1 IANGDYYESACPGF
15 VYTNNVSY
23 NDQQLNSPSYT
34 LVALPNNGTIDLDP
48 DGEFIYTPNS
58 TFCGTDQFTYSVCNQ
73 YSNCCDT
80 ASVVIDLSD
89 PEAPVLNG
97 IPTDI
102 IVHCDEEIPLPPLVE
117 AYENCQ
123 SVTIG
128 LDQVTTQGNDS
139 CSIYSY
145 DLTRIWTGLDYC
157 GNSAVDQQQISI
169 QDLTAPDIFR
179 VYTLPNGKQM
189 VAGVMENVT
198 QRWKTVGFPVQ
209 FAFPPVVFAQVT
221 SRNENSAVVTRLR
234 NVSTTQFQLRL
245 QEEENADGAHLEEN
259 VAWIA
264 IDQGSWSGSPSGGG
278 GGSPSGAGGV
288 PFEVTRRLTNSTAVA
303 FPLAQS
309 YPQPPCMI
317 GSIQTFN
324 ENNPGAM
331 RFSSVTGS
339 HATTFIQEEKSLDPE
354 VLHGFETVGY
364 LALGG
369 TGDVKTASGEVVGE
383 VGSLTIDHNFQTVT
397 FQHVYHNPVVVLGG
411 LTYDDI
417 APATVRV
424 QNVTPTGFSVQ

>member
-1 IANGDYYESACPGF
+1 MPATATGQGSHYVSYDSSGIKTISVALQDGSCFGYVERTVQVVENYTTPGSIIGDENLCSTITNPAQINTESSPNGGFGGTRINKWQRRLADGAGGWGAWMDISGASSTSYNPPPISVSTQYRRGVRRSPCSDWIYSNEVTKSLSSMPIANGDYYESACPGF

-198 QRWKTVGFPVQ
+198 QRWKT
-209 FAFPPVVFAQVT
+209 
-221 SRNENSAVVTRLR
+221 
-234 NVSTTQFQLRL
+234 
-245 QEEENADGAHLEEN
+245 
-259 VAWIA
+259 
-264 IDQGSWSGSPSGGG
+264 
-278 GGSPSGAGGV
+278 
-288 PFEVTRRLTNSTAVA
+288 
-303 FPLAQS
+303 
-309 YPQPPCMI
+309 
-317 GSIQTFN
+317 
-324 ENNPGAM
+324 
-331 RFSSVTGS
+331 
-339 HATTFIQEEKSLDPE
+339 
-354 VLHGFETVGY
+354 
-364 LALGG
+364 
-369 TGDVKTASGEVVGE
+369 
-383 VGSLTIDHNFQTVT
+383 
-397 FQHVYHNPVVVLGG
+397 
-411 LTYDDI
+411 
-417 APATVRV
+417 
-424 QNVTPTGFSVQ
+424 